1 MDRPIQ
7 PQNAEPRF
15 LPLSGPTYHAVV
27 LETGQ
32 GFKVRPSVTQVNG
45 NQNKFLRIK
54 NNTKYL
60 ATVVLPSAIVET
72 ANQVT
77 DVTSGSA
84 AEVPLRGGGSFSYVV
99 IVHTTGGL
107 VTAQG
112 ESDPVIIIDPPCN

>member
-1 MDRPIQ
+1 MERPIQ
-7 PQNAEPRF
+7 PQNAEPQF

-32 GFKVRPSVTQVNG
+32 GFKVRPPVTQVNG
-45 NQNKFLRIK
+45 QTNPYFRLK

-72 ANQVT
+72 ADQVT
-77 DVTSGSA
+77 DVASGSA
-84 AEVPLRGGGSFSYVV
+84 AQVPLRGGGSFSYVV
-99 IVHTTGGL
+99 IVHTPGGL